1 MVSAAP
7 AVTANL
13 ALTNTPTLATIPEDT
28 DSMDTEMSIDSGD
41 LDSVFSRTGSKAT
54 ITGLANTARPLP
66 PQLTAATVEKR
77 LQESVDDFALVLE
90 MSCIEDGDEIPA
102 ALYLKLL
109 RAMLKVC
116 GNVTLLEVPQV
127 WFDVIHEMS
136 LPGTWCVTVRGREG
150 SNDAQPY
157 ILVV

>member
-13 ALTNTPTLATIPEDT
+13 PLASTPTLGTTPEDT
-28 DSMDTEMSIDSGD
+28 DSMDTETNIDGGD
-41 LDSVFSRTGSKAT
+41 LDSVFGRTGSEAT

-90 MSCIEDGDEIPA
+90 MSCIEDGGEIPA
-102 ALYLKLL
+102 ALYLRLL
-109 RAMLKVC
+109 RAMLEVC
-116 GNVTLLEVPQV
+116 GSHTARSPTGLVRCHPRDELTR
-127 WFDVIHEMS
+127 DVVCYFPWPKGIK
-136 LPGTWCVTVRGREG
+136 
-150 SNDAQPY
+150 
-157 ILVV
+157 

>member
-13 ALTNTPTLATIPEDT
+13 SFTSTPTLATIPEDT

-77 LQESVDDFALVLE
+77 LQESVDGFALVLE
-90 MSCIEDGDEIPA
+90 MSCIEDGGEIPA
-102 ALYLKLL
+102 ALYLRLL